1 MSSRA
6 EGVGGFVAVLPVT
19 WRSDAAL
26 LQRALDGDRRAA
38 TVLVSR
44 LSRPAH
50 ALAWRLTGSGSDAED
65 VVQEAFCRL
74 WQHGARFEARAQ
86 LSTWFLGIV
95 RNLCMDRF
103 RRIRPQADEAELEDL
118 ADEAPTPEQ
127 SWQQAAESGELVR
140 AMAKLPERQRVAL
153 MMWAWQD
160 HDVAHIA
167 RELQIAENAA
177 HQLLFRARAR
187 LKTLLSEGDSA

>member
-1 MSSRA
+1 MRA
-6 EGVGGFVAVLPVT
+6 LAGVLPAA

-26 LQRALDGDRRAA
+26 LQRALDGDRGAA
-38 TVLVSR
+38 SVLVDR

-65 VVQEAFCRL
+65 VVQDAFCRL
-74 WQHGARFEARAQ
+74 WQHGASFEARAQ

-103 RRIRPQADEAELEDL
+103 RRSHPQADESELEQM
-118 ADEAPTPEQ
+118 ADESPTPEQ
-127 SWQQAAESGELVR
+127 SWQRAAESGELAR
-140 AMAKLPERQRVAL
+140 AMAKLPERQRAAL

-160 HDVAHIA
+160 YDASAIA
-167 RELQIAENAA
+167 RELQIADNAA

-187 LKTLLSEGDSA
+187 LKALLSEGNQA